1 MLLNKIFTYV
11 KFTNLLKN
19 AKIKNDYE
27 RKFLIDRKKKTNFKK
42 D

>member
-11 KFTNLLKN
+11 KITNHKN

-27 RKFLIDRKKKTNFKK
+27 RKFLIGRKKTNFKK